1 MVNITVNKS
10 RVEDMY
16 EFSVYLNGTTVDFG
30 LVFKEDLK
38 EIVDFMQQDLDKV
51 LHSSTLSRYT
61 YLILRLDS
69 HGDDEQV
76 LADKP

>member
-1 MVNITVNKS
+1 MVSIIVNKS
-10 RVEDMY
+10 RVGDMY

-51 LHSSTLSRYT
+51 KN
-61 YLILRLDS
+61 ILT
-69 HGDDEQV
+69 
-76 LADKP
+76 